1 MSISTWLVVLL
12 AWLGAVVFICA
23 LLTAAKRAAGPDDPP
38 RPVPLAALDSLVW
51 QVRSELAVE
60 QVVIV
65 ARDDDAR
72 GGAVVVAGAVLL
84 GVAAGRPAHKRAEPR
99 RGSRRERT
107 RRARRGARPPRPR
120 RPRAPGDAAAVALAY
135 PDGAIA
141 VARLDPER
149 PLTPADLALL
159 RAVVSRESARFPHM
173 RRALRAARAH
183 AVAVNPDGVPRSLLR
198 PRAGAAPLRRS
209 GGDGDHLPE
218 LRRSSSP
225 ARWPT

>member
-12 AWLGAVVFICA
+12 AWLGAVVFVCT
-23 LLTAAKRAAGPDDPP
+23 LLTAAKRSAGPDDPP

-72 GGAVVVAGAVLL
+72 GGAVVVAGAGVSASLL
-84 GVAAGRPAHKRAEPR
+84 GVRYTTEQSLAAAVAVSGRDALAAGHGRLDRDVGE
-99 RGSRRERT
+99 RG
-107 RRARRGARPPRPR
+107 
-120 RPRAPGDAAAVALAY
+120 PGDAAAVALAY

-159 RAVVSRESARFPHM
+159 RAVVSRESARFPQM
-173 RRALRAARAH
+173 RRALRAARAN
-183 AVAVNPDGVPRSLLR
+183 AVAVNPDGLPRSL
-198 PRAGAAPLRRS
+198 
-209 GGDGDHLPE
+209 
-218 LRRSSSP
+218 
-225 ARWPT
+225 